1 MAKKKDET
9 PKQEVELTEKE
20 TEALNV
26 QTTVSKG
33 EKVKDKYKLK
43 DPSTHYAEGAFSLS
57 GDQEKEL
64 PESPSPEL
72 IARIRSGFIEK
83 A

>member
-9 PKQEVELTEKE
+9 PKQEVELTAKE
-20 TEALNV
+20 TEALEIRK
-26 QTTVSKG
+26 TVSKG

-43 DPSTHYAEGAFSLS
+43 DPSTHYAEGSFSLS
-57 GDQEKEL
+57 GDQTKEL
-64 PESPSPEL
+64 PESPSPDL
-72 IARIRSGFIEK
+72 VARIRSGFIEK